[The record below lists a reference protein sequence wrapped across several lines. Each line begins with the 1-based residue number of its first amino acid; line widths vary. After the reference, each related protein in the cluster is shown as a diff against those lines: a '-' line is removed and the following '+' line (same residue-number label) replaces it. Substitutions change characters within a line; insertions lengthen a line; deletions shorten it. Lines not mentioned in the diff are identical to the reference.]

1 MPVILHY
8 GLRLDIHRLTKQAL
22 QIGDCW
28 RGTWSWSRDG
38 KMARFD
44 ADELLAR
51 WRARRAASL
60 GAR

>member
-28 RGTWSWSRDG
+28 RGTLNRP
-38 KMARFD
+38 
-44 ADELLAR
+44 
-51 WRARRAASL
+51 
-60 GAR
+60 